1 MRRALLAITI
11 ALTAWGCDSTEP
23 SVATNVVLTP
33 TSLAFDAVGQRDT
46 IVAEVRDQRGKPMSG
61 VAVAWSSEGTAVTVV
76 PLGADSAII
85 TAVGNG
91 AALVRASAGGS
102 AVAQTAATVSQ
113 APVSITAVGGA
124 NQIMVVGSALAP
136 IVVSVRDRRGNGVA
150 GVRVTFSVTRGDGTL
165 SATEGVTDNLGSV
178 SVVWTLGTSTST
190 GQELTATTEGIAAPA
205 VIAATATVGPAT
217 GIVVIRGNN
226 QTAPTS
232 SWVNIAPTIRV
243 IDRYANGVPFVSVS
257 FSVTQGGGTVY
268 GGSGMTGQTGDF
280 AVQGWALGMESGVN
294 ILRARIPGTDFS
306 VDFHATALTPP
317 TIGVSS
323 GVNQAGMVNTP
334 LPVSPSFVVRDT
346 ARNPIPGVRVNFTV
360 VEGGGTLATPSAVT
374 DANGIASPGEWTLG
388 PIANRNRITAR
399 AEFAGLESIAA
410 SVDAYGCSG
419 GSPVGYSITLCFL
432 TTVTTAQRQAFETA
446 AARWSNIIAG
456 DLPDF
461 FIRYSTPCLG
471 LPYVEMNV
479 DDVMIFVSILDLD
492 GSGGLLG
499 QAGPCQVR
507 ANILP
512 YAGLMQFD
520 RVDVLNLSPGLLET
534 LILHEM
540 GHVIGIGSLWKSFDL
555 LVDGSSTTN
564 KQDTY
569 YSGAAGRAA
578 FDAIGG
584 TAYTA
589 GRKVPVENEGGQGT
603 MNSHWRESVLRNEL
617 MTGYIRA
624 GANPLS
630 LLTVRS
636 LEDLGYTVN
645 RAAADPF
652 TYTPTPS
659 LRAGVPDTGGVD
671 LGNDVLD
678 IPLWVT
684 DESGREVRIR

>member
-1 MRRALLAITI
+1 
-11 ALTAWGCDSTEP
+11 
-23 SVATNVVLTP
+23 
-33 TSLAFDAVGQRDT
+33 
-46 IVAEVRDQRGKPMSG
+46 
-61 VAVAWSSEGTAVTVV
+61 
-76 PLGADSAII
+76 
-85 TAVGNG
+85 
-91 AALVRASAGGS
+91 
-102 AVAQTAATVSQ
+102 
-113 APVSITAVGGA
+113 
-124 NQIMVVGSALAP
+124 
-136 IVVSVRDRRGNGVA
+136 
-150 GVRVTFSVTRGDGTL
+150 
-165 SATEGVTDNLGSV
+165 
-178 SVVWTLGTSTST
+178 
-190 GQELTATTEGIAAPA
+190 
-205 VIAATATVGPAT
+205 
-217 GIVVIRGNN
+217 
-226 QTAPTS
+226 
-232 SWVNIAPTIRV
+232 
-243 IDRYANGVPFVSVS
+243 
-257 FSVTQGGGTVY
+257 
-268 GGSGMTGQTGDF
+268 
-280 AVQGWALGMESGVN
+280 
-294 ILRARIPGTDFS
+294 
-306 VDFHATALTPP
+306 
-317 TIGVSS
+317 
-323 GVNQAGMVNTP
+323 
-334 LPVSPSFVVRDT
+334 
-346 ARNPIPGVRVNFTV
+346 
-360 VEGGGTLATPSAVT
+360 
-374 DANGIASPGEWTLG
+374 
-388 PIANRNRITAR
+388 
-399 AEFAGLESIAA
+399 
-410 SVDAYGCSG
+410 
-419 GSPVGYSITLCFL
+419 
-432 TTVTTAQRQAFETA
+432 
-446 AARWSNIIAG
+446 
-456 DLPDF
+456 
-461 FIRYSTPCLG
+461 
-471 LPYVEMNV
+471 MNV

-617 MTGYIRA
+617 MTGYIGA